1 MTGPVLRD
9 IHLPTA
15 HWWPPAPGWWL
26 LAALL
31 LLVAVA
37 AAWWLRRFARH
48 ASLRAAMREVD
59 ALESAHARDG
69 DGAALAEGAS
79 RLMRRVAVRV
89 SPAAASQTGE
99 AWRAFVDRH
108 AHADGTRRALDQ
120 LIDERFRAHPV
131 LDASALLVALR
142 IWCRDA
148 LRGRV
153 ARDAEDM
160 RVAGEAVRE

>member
-9 IHLPTA
+9 IHLPAA

-31 LLVAVA
+31 LLVVVA
-37 AAWWLRRFARH
+37 AAWWFRRFARN
-48 ASLRAAMREVD
+48 ASLRAAMREID
-59 ALESAHARDG
+59 ALEAARAHGGNNAQ
-69 DGAALAEGAS
+69 LAEGAS
-79 RLMRRVAVRV
+79 RLMRRVALRV
-89 SPAAASQTGE
+89 APAVAAQTGE

-108 AHADGTRRALDQ
+108 ARDENTHCVLGQ
-120 LIDERFRAHPV
+120 LIDERFRTRPE
-131 LDASALLVALR
+131 LDPEALLTALR

-153 ARDAEDM
+153 ARDADDV
-160 RVAGEAVRE
+160 RVGGKAVRA